1 MAVKNPMFVISGEA
15 ELDRK
20 IRRLVL
26 EDGPKS
32 VNGAARK
39 ATRAAAKIVLDDA
52 KANVAHDTGKLESSL
67 TVRTASKASKRKN
80 FIGHTIATREGMFES
95 GRFYGGY
102 LEYGTKFMEAD
113 EYLRPALYGN
123 EERVRNVFM
132 TTFKGLIEAAGR

>member
-1 MAVKNPMFVISGEA
+1 MAVKSPMFVISGEK

-20 IRRLVL
+20 IRQLVMG
-26 EDGPKS
+26 DGPKS

-52 KANVAHDTGKLESSL
+52 KSLVAVDTGKLESSL
-67 TVRTASKASKRKN
+67 TVRTASRASKRKN
-80 FIGHTIATREGMFES
+80 FIGHAITTREGFFES

-102 LEYGTKFMEAD
+102 LEYGTKHMEAD

-123 EERVRNVFM
+123 ESQVRSVFLN
-132 TTFKGLIEAAGR
+132 TFRNLIEAAGK